1 MKKKDVKAVPE
12 EVKRRITL
20 ASEVSVEMEERK
32 SLFIGHAKPVSSE
45 EEARAVIDAKKKE
58 YHDATHNVYAYLLHG
73 GAVARYSDDG
83 EPQGTAGMPVLNV
96 VKLSGATDLC
106 VVVTRYF
113 GGILLGAGGLVRAYS
128 ASAKQAVDAAGL
140 AVFEDYAVMQLKV
153 SYSDYQKLTVALE
166 KLGASEDSCDFGEDV
181 SVLTAIEKT
190 REDEIRQ
197 TVAELTYGKGQV
209 TVIGYEERA
218 SRVKNG

>member
-1 MKKKDVKAVPE
+1 MKKKDVKAAPE

-45 EEARAVIDAKKKE
+45 EEARAFIDAKKKE
-58 YHDATHNVYAYLLHG
+58 YHDATHNVYAYLLNG

>member
-45 EEARAVIDAKKKE
+45 EEARAFIDAKKKE
-58 YHDATHNVYAYLLHG
+58 YHDATHNVYAYLLNG